1 MDSCVKDFD
10 NNKKIYSSVEGFDN
24 NQMITISQS
33 NLEAICLL
41 KEYKESGGKELCPY
55 SSLDAIKKWISKRK

>member
-1 MDSCVKDFD
+1 MNSCVENFD
-10 NNKKIYSSVEGFDN
+10 NNKKIYSGAEGFN
-24 NQMITISQS
+24 NNEIIKISQS
-33 NLEAICLL
+33 NLEAIYLL